1 MCSTSPKEKIV
12 IKYNTRLVRNRSK
25 EEDEILKEKAKK
37 FDLIMEKKR
46 INHKTFYKNKY
57 MINDNM
63 SIEEMK
69 IVLSNKKIRNDR
81 AKEIYKN
88 NPEIKEKAKQKA
100 TSRYVNSLTKEQKIK
115 YFERKRKRDILN
127 SSNKIDISSSVL
139 PSNL

>member
-1 MCSTSPKEKIV
+1 MCSTSPKKKIV
-12 IKYNTRLVRNRSK
+12 IKLVRNRSK

-69 IVLSNKKIRNDR
+69 IVLSNKKKRNDR

-100 TSRYVNSLTKEQKIK
+100 IERYVNSLTEEQKIK

-127 SSNKIDISSSVL
+127 ASSKIDIPSSVL